1 MAVAVLNNNKKL
13 VKLALEYWNDAG
25 LQYTY
30 TDQERQELKRW
41 ANSNSE
47 LKNPIERK
55 MVAEK
60 PLLVDIDAKKLS
72 EMEEEIA
79 SMKKIFEE
87 RKKKW
92 REEVVKQKRK
102 ELISVRRREQ
112 LKKNDFLIKKEEEDS

>member
-60 PLLVDIDAKKLS
+60 PLLLDIDAKKLS

-79 SMKKIFEE
+79 SEE
-87 RKKKW
+87 SFW
-92 REEVVKQKRK
+92 GEK
-102 ELISVRRREQ
+102 EKMERGSSQ
-112 LKKNDFLIKKEEEDS
+112 TKKNINKEE